1 MPYTAEI
8 SRRNPSA
15 ILFVIDQ
22 SGSMADH
29 WNEQVTKAQALAD
42 AVNRLL
48 QETIIKCSKEDGVR
62 HYFDVGVLAYGGG
75 SVRDGLSFIPGGVLK
90 PIPELERNPL
100 RLEQRRKAIPD
111 GAGGIIEQ
119 TVRFPIW
126 FEPMAQGDTPMCA
139 ALQKAAETVA
149 EWADAHPS
157 AFPPVVIHVTDGEP
171 TDGDPEPIARLIQ
184 ELKTNDGN
192 VLLFNLHIAAG
203 GGHSV
208 LFPASEAAVPPT
220 AEARRLF
227 RMSSLVPP
235 FMLEAA
241 RAQGF
246 QVTEGARG
254 YGYRVDLVEAIKFLN
269 IGTQAINLAR

>member
-22 SGSMADH
+22 SGSMAER
-29 WNEQVTKAQALAD
+29 WNEQITKAQALAD

-62 HYFDVGVLAYGGG
+62 HYFDVGVLGYGGFT
-75 SVRDGLSFIPGGVLK
+75 VRDALSFIPGGVLK
-90 PIPELERNPL
+90 PVSELERHPL
-100 RLEQRRKAIPD
+100 RLEERRKAIPD

-126 FEPMAQGDTPMCA
+126 FEPVADGETPMCA
-139 ALQKAAETVA
+139 ALQRAAETIA
-149 EWADAHPS
+149 DWADAHPS
-157 AFPPVVIHVTDGEP
+157 AFPPVVLHVTDGEP
-171 TDGDPEPIARLIQ
+171 TDGDPELIAALIQ
-184 ELKTNDGN
+184 QLETHDGH

-203 GGHSV
+203 AGQSV

-220 AEARRLF
+220 QEARRLF
-227 RMSSLVPP
+227 RMSSPVPP
-235 FMLEAA
+235 FILEAA

-246 QVTEGARG
+246 EVSEGARG

>member
-22 SGSMADH
+22 SGSMAER
-29 WNEQVTKAQALAD
+29 WNEQITKAQALAD

-62 HYFDVGVLAYGGG
+62 HYFDVGVLAYSGDT
-75 SVRDGLSFIPGGVLK
+75 VRDALSFIPGGVLK
-90 PIPELERNPL
+90 PVYELERNPL
-100 RLEQRRKAIPD
+100 RLEERRKAIPD
-111 GAGGIIEQ
+111 GAGGLIEQ

-126 FEPMAQGDTPMCA
+126 FEPRADGGTPMCA
-139 ALQKAAETVA
+139 ALQLAAETIA
-149 EWADAHPS
+149 DWADAHLS

-171 TDGDPEPIARLIQ
+171 TDGDPEPVAALIHQ
-184 ELKTNDGN
+184 LATDDGN

-203 GGHSV
+203 GSQSV
-208 LFPASEAAVPPT
+208 LFPASEEAVPPT
-220 AEARRLF
+220 QEARRLF
-227 RMSSLVPP
+227 RMSSPVPP

-246 QVTEGARG
+246 AVSEGARG

>member
-22 SGSMADH
+22 SGSMAEH
-29 WNEQVTKAQALAD
+29 WNEQITKAQALAD

-48 QETIIKCSKEDGVR
+48 QETIIKCSKEEGVR
-62 HYFDVGVLAYGGG
+62 HYFDVGVLSYSGDT
-75 SVRDGLSFIPGGVLK
+75 VRDALSFIPGGVLK
-90 PIPELERNPL
+90 PVYELERNPL
-100 RLEQRRKAIPD
+100 RLEERRKVLPD

-126 FEPMAQGDTPMCA
+126 FEPRAEGGTPMCA
-139 ALQKAAETVA
+139 ALQLAAETVA
-149 EWADAHPS
+149 EWADAHLS

-171 TDGDPEPIARLIQ
+171 TDGDPEPIAALIQ
-184 ELKTNDGN
+184 QLATDDGN
-192 VLLFNLHIAAG
+192 VLLFNLHIASG
-203 GGHSV
+203 GSQSV

-220 AEARRLF
+220 QEARRLF
-227 RMSSLVPP
+227 RMSSPVPP

-246 QVTEGARG
+246 AVGEGARG

>member
-22 SGSMADH
+22 SGSMADL
-29 WNEQVTKAQALAD
+29 WNERITKAQALAD

-62 HYFDVGVLAYGGG
+62 HYFDVGVLAYGGEG
-75 SVRDGLSFIPGGVLK
+75 VRDALSFIPGGVLK
-90 PIPELERNPL
+90 PVYEIERHPL
-100 RLEQRRKAIPD
+100 RLEERRKAIPD

-126 FEPMAQGDTPMCA
+126 FEPMAAGGTPMCD
-139 ALQKAAETVA
+139 ALQLAAETIA
-149 EWADAHPS
+149 DWADAHPR

-171 TDGDPEPIARLIQ
+171 TDGDPEPAAALIQ
-184 ELKTNDGN
+184 QLETEDGR
-192 VLLFNLHIAAG
+192 VLLFNLHIASGAG
-203 GGHSV
+203 QSI
-208 LFPASEAAVPPT
+208 LFPSSEAEVPPT

-227 RMSSLVPP
+227 RMSSIVPP
-235 FMLEAA
+235 FMLDAA

-246 QVTEGARG
+246 AVVEGARG

>member
-22 SGSMADH
+22 SGSMADR
-29 WNEQVTKAQALAD
+29 WNEHITKAQALAD

-48 QETIIKCSKEDGVR
+48 QETIIKCSKDEGVR
-62 HYFDVGVLAYGGG
+62 HYFDVGVLGYSGDT
-75 SVRDGLSFIPGGVLK
+75 VRDALSFIPGGVLK
-90 PIPELERNPL
+90 PVYEIERHPL
-100 RLEQRRKAIPD
+100 RLEERRKAIPD

-126 FEPMAQGDTPMCA
+126 FEPAADGGTPMCA
-139 ALQKAAETVA
+139 ALQRAAETIA
-149 EWADAHPS
+149 DWADAHPS

-171 TDGDPEPIARLIQ
+171 TDGDPEPIAKLIH
-184 ELKTNDGN
+184 ELETDDGN
-192 VLLFNLHIAAG
+192 VLLFNLHIASG
-203 GGHSV
+203 GSQSV

-227 RMSSLVPP
+227 RMSSVVPP

-246 QVTEGARG
+246 EVAEGARG

>member
-22 SGSMADH
+22 SGSMAEH
-29 WNEQVTKAQALAD
+29 WNEQITKAQALAD

-48 QETIIKCSKEDGVR
+48 QETIIKCSKEEGVR
-62 HYFDVGVLAYGGG
+62 HYFDVGVLSYSGDT
-75 SVRDGLSFIPGGVLK
+75 VRDALSFIPGGVLK
-90 PIPELERNPL
+90 PVYELERNPL
-100 RLEQRRKAIPD
+100 RLEERRKALPD

-126 FEPMAQGDTPMCA
+126 FEPRAEGGTPMCA
-139 ALQKAAETVA
+139 ALQLAAETVA
-149 EWADAHPS
+149 EWADAHLS

-171 TDGDPEPIARLIQ
+171 TDGDPEPIAALIQ
-184 ELKTNDGN
+184 QLATDDGN
-192 VLLFNLHIAAG
+192 VLLFNLHIASG
-203 GGHSV
+203 GSQSV

-220 AEARRLF
+220 QEARRLF
-227 RMSSLVPP
+227 RMSSPVPP

-246 QVTEGARG
+246 AVGEGARG